1 MEENKRH
8 EIILKYIKERITEKP
23 IFLMMVGLS
32 GSGKSTVAE
41 QLRQN
46 IEKTGNEIAVLSS
59 DEIRLEL
66 LGDASE
72 QSKNGL
78 IFDVMHK
85 RTLENLHKGVSV
97 IYDAT
102 NLNLKDRKGI
112 LESIK
117 NANIDCYKIAYIIPT
132 PFSLCV
138 INNSNRNRI
147 VPFEVIKKQQY
158 KFQIPIY
165 QEGFNFIGIEGYDY
179 CDFFDL
185 MSEKSVVLKD
195 TPFTLLRLI
204 ENFDQGTHYHKFS
217 LLEHSI
223 LTYEEIL
230 RKTRKADEGN
240 KPLEIAALLHDF
252 GKLKTKQLNE
262 RNEYS
267 YLNHANVGAYDFLQN
282 LDQLGLNCLYDAL
295 YCVALIN
302 YHMEPFGWLD
312 AKTSTVEKKK
322 LFFGEKMYNEL
333 MMLNEADMYA
343 STGEHN

>member
-32 GSGKSTVAE
+32 GSGKSTVAG
-41 QLRQN
+41 QLHKI
-46 IEKTGNEIAVLSS
+46 IEKTGNKIAVLSS
-59 DEIRLEL
+59 DELRHEL

-85 RTLENLHKGVSV
+85 RTLENLNKGVSV

-112 LESIK
+112 LEAIK
-117 NANIDCYKIAYIIPT
+117 NANIDCYKVAYIIST
-132 PFSLCV
+132 PLALCV
-138 INNSNRNRI
+138 VNNLNRDRV
-147 VPFEVIKKQQY
+147 VPLEVIKKQQH

-165 QEGFNFIGIEGYDY
+165 QEGFNFIGIEGYDC

-185 MSEKSVVLKD
+185 MSKKNIVSSS
-195 TPFTLLRLI
+195 TPFSLLRLL

-230 RKTRKADEGN
+230 RNSRKDDEKN
-240 KPLEIAALLHDF
+240 KPLETAALLHDF

-262 RNEYS
+262 KNEYS

-282 LDQLGLNCLYDAL
+282 LDQLGLNCLHDAL

-302 YHMEPFGWLD
+302 YHMEPFGWLN
-312 AKTSTVEKKK
+312 AKDSTIEKKK
-322 LFFGEKMYNEL
+322 AFFGEQMFTEL
-333 MMLNEADMYA
+333 MLLHKADIYA
-343 STGEHN
+343 CTGNRD